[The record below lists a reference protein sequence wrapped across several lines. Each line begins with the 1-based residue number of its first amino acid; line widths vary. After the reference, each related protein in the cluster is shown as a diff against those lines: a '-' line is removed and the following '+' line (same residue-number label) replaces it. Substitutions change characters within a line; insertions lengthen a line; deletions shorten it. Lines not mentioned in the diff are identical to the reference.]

1 LHLVGLLLLSSCFYG
16 RSSYRSRSAVRFT
29 RRLFC
34 SESSGHA
41 AEITLLLCWPILN
54 DTAQVTQSTETCD
67 AVILCLRPSLHLKL
81 HVSLLQVRLF
91 NLDVEQARAKSTIQ
105 IIGRK
110 KISTEEVTQ
119 GTVSSSAQR
128 ILEVL
133 LNLPS
138 AELRREILPEA
149 FVSSATEES
158 SAQYEAPS
166 ESEADDTEQLS
177 TTPLQ
182 LLQVCKS

>member
-1 LHLVGLLLLSSCFYG
+1 LVGLLLLSSCFYG

-54 DTAQVTQSTETCD
+54 DT
-67 AVILCLRPSLHLKL
+67 VILCLRPSLHLKL